1 MIQTYFTFDP
11 FDDLRHRGE
20 LLKLRGMQLSAD
32 KHADDVA
39 VGQSLFLLALL
50 KSATGVATIDDATDD
65 KSSTFA
71 GGGKWRGSVVRGLAV
86 AGVIERVDVVYSD
99 RPSRHRGLLTRWR
112 LVDRDKAER
121 WLQSLSQRYGDQT
134 KNPQAAA
141 TAAGDEST
149 ITQHEQQRNSS
160 NATE

>member
-1 MIQTYFTFDP
+1 VIQTCFDFDRP
-11 FDDLRHRGE
+11 DDLRQRGE

-39 VGQSLFLLALL
+39 VGQSLFILALL
-50 KSATGVATIDDATDD
+50 KSATGVCSIDDATSD
-65 KSSTFA
+65 KSTRFA
-71 GGGKWRGSVVRGLAV
+71 DGGKWRGTVVRGLAV
-86 AGVIERVDVVYSD
+86 AGIIERVDVVRSD

-121 WLQSLSQRYGDQT
+121 WLQSLSQRFGDPT

-149 ITQHEQQRNSS
+149 ITKPERKRNSS
-160 NATE
+160 NATD

>member
-1 MIQTYFTFDP
+1 VIQTYFTFDP
-11 FDDLRHRGE
+11 FDDLRQRGE

-32 KHADDVA
+32 KHDGDVA

-50 KSATGVATIDDATDD
+50 KSTTGVASIDDATADL
-65 KSSTFA
+65 SVPFA
-71 GGGKWRGSVVRGLAV
+71 DGGKWRGTVVRGLAV
-86 AGVIERVDVVYSD
+86 AGLIERVDVIRSD

-121 WLQSLSQRYGDQT
+121 WLEALAKRYGDAT

-141 TAAGDEST
+141 TAAGDGLT
-149 ITQHEQQRNSS
+149 ITQPEQQRNSS

>member
-1 MIQTYFTFDP
+1 MIQTCFDFDRP
-11 FDDLRHRGE
+11 DDLRQRGE

-50 KSATGVATIDDATDD
+50 KSATGIATIDDATDD
-65 KSSTFA
+65 KSSTFP

-86 AGVIERVDVVYSD
+86 AGVIERVDAVCSS

-121 WLQSLSQRYGDQT
+121 WLQSLAKRFGDLT

-141 TAAGDEST
+141 TAAGDELTSHNPNGKGT
-149 ITQHEQQRNSS
+149 S
-160 NATE
+160 NAID